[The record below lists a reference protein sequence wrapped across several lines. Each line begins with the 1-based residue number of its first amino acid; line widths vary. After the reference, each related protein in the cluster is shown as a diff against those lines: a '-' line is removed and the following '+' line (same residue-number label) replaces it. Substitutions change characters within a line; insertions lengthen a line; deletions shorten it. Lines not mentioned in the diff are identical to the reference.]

1 MDHSDSQVVSLA
13 YCRRYHPQTVRLGL
27 QQLLEPFG
35 GIGAIVKPGQ
45 TVLLKP
51 NLLAAAPPAEAVTTH
66 PLVLK
71 VLTEMILEK
80 GGKVLIGDSPGN
92 DRQEEAHRVGGVQR
106 VITETGAEMLLFKN
120 VKEVKVN
127 GFKQRIIPLA
137 AEIDQA
143 DLVIN
148 VAKLKTHAL
157 TGLTAAV
164 KNVYGCVAGN
174 YKQRFHFENP
184 LPLDFSRLLIDVY
197 LAVNPA
203 FSIIDAVVAMEGTG
217 PRRGKPKQLGLLMAS
232 PNAIALDSVAAEIT
246 GFSPEQVTTV
256 AAARALKLSGSYFT
270 DVHVEG
276 LSLEEC
282 RVSDYDRGP
291 ADSGKVSR
299 LIANFP
305 LAWFRNM
312 IYARRPYP
320 RVDSIICNG
329 CGECFETCPAQVIDF
344 SKSIPDIDLYDC
356 IRCYCCQELCAQGAI
371 KLDRR

>member
-1 MDHSDSQVVSLA
+1 MDPSVSQLVSLA
-13 YCRRYHPQTVRLGL
+13 RCRRYHPQTVRLGL

-66 PLVLK
+66 PLVLR
-71 VLTEMILEK
+71 VLTEMIIEK

-92 DRQEEAHRVGGVQR
+92 DRQEEAHLVGGVQK
-106 VITETGAEMLLFKN
+106 VTTETGAELLLFKK
-120 VKEVKVN
+120 VREIRVN
-127 GFKQRIIPLA
+127 GFKERIIPLA

-157 TGLTAAV
+157 TGMTAAV
-164 KNVYGCVAGN
+164 KNVYGLVSGR
-174 YKQRFHFENP
+174 YKQRFHLENP

-256 AAARALKLSGSYFT
+256 AAARALKLPGSHFSEVYI
-270 DVHVEG
+270 EG

-282 RVSDYDRGP
+282 RVSGFDRGP

-305 LAWFRNM
+305 LAWLRNLC
-312 IYARRPYP
+312 YARRPYP
-320 RVDSIICNG
+320 RVDSLICNG
-329 CGECFETCPAQVIDF
+329 CGECFESCPAQVIDF